1 MSNTIA
7 PGALA
12 HALTDLSSPRII
24 AEINDSYVKVAK
36 VKGMFDWH
44 SHDTEDELFYILKGK
59 LRIDMESGA
68 VELNEGEAFVVPK
81 GIRHCPSAEQE
92 CHIIL
97 IERKSTLHTGTEITA
112 HTRRIEEQLRPL

>member
-7 PGALA
+7 PGAVA
-12 HALTDLSSPRII
+12 RALTELWSPRII

-59 LRIDMESGA
+59 LRIDM
-68 VELNEGEAFVVPK
+68 
-81 GIRHCPSAEQE
+81 
-92 CHIIL
+92 
-97 IERKSTLHTGTEITA
+97 
-112 HTRRIEEQLRPL
+112 